1 MLLRSIEQLLLCDD
15 CHLYHHN
22 HDASFLS
29 YQFGNDDQS
38 IDARLTEITDG
49 LSKLGQEHNNM
60 FFQNVDEPAE
70 EFSTAPCD
78 CCGTHLAGGRIHY
91 TVVGS
96 I

>member
-1 MLLRSIEQLLLCDD
+1 MLCDD
-15 CHLYHHN
+15 CHLYHGTG
-22 HDASFLS
+22 DASFLS

-38 IDARLTEITDG
+38 IDARLNEITNG
-49 LSKLGQEHNNM
+49 LTKLAEENNNM

-78 CCGTHLAGGRIHY
+78 CCGTNLAGQRIHY
-91 TVVGS
+91 TAVGS